1 MKKSISSHHLKV
13 FLLKKNINKN
23 ERKSRGFIR
32 GFFCKNQEQSGK
44 RQKMNKI
51 KNSRHLVS
59 EEITSPILQER
70 QSIELI
76 LFISFFFFWQNF

>member
-32 GFFCKNQEQSGK
+32 DFSANIRNNQGNV
-44 RQKMNKI
+44 RKMNKI

-59 EEITSPILQER
+59 EEITSPILQE
-70 QSIELI
+70 
-76 LFISFFFFWQNF
+76 